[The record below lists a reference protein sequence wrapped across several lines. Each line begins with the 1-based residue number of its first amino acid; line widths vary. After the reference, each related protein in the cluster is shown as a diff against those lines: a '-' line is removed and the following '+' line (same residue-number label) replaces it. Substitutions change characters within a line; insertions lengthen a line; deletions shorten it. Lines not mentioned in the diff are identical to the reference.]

1 MRKILLCEINVSEGT
16 DTAKIA
22 AITKALE
29 AVEGVVIMDINSNSD
44 HNRSVYTFMGDPERV
59 LEGAKRLS
67 DAALEQIDMTVHKGS
82 HPRMGAVDVVP
93 FVPIRN
99 VSPEEALEIAR
110 AYGKYLGGKGVP
122 VYYYEDAAT
131 KPERKVLVNIRKG
144 QYEALEEKM
153 KDPAWT
159 PDEGPFRFCPKCGA
173 TVTGV
178 RFSLVAFNVNLR
190 TDDLEIGKAIA
201 KAVRFSSGGFHS
213 VRAIALPLEERRQV
227 QVSMNLVNYK
237 LTPIPLVFETVKML
251 AESYGVTVGN
261 AELVG
266 PVPLDALHYVVAHYL
281 RVRDF
286 NMEQIIE
293 TKLID

>member
-67 DAALEQIDMTVHKGS
+67 DAALEQIDMSVHKGS

-153 KDPAWT
+153 KDIAWT

-178 RFSLVAFNVNLR
+178 RFSLWPS
-190 TDDLEIGKAIA
+190 T
-201 KAVRFSSGGFHS
+201 
-213 VRAIALPLEERRQV
+213 
-227 QVSMNLVNYK
+227 
-237 LTPIPLVFETVKML
+237 
-251 AESYGVTVGN
+251 
-261 AELVG
+261 
-266 PVPLDALHYVVAHYL
+266 
-281 RVRDF
+281 
-286 NMEQIIE
+286 
-293 TKLID
+293 

>member
-1 MRKILLCEINVSEGT
+1 MRKVLLCEINVSEGT

-190 TDDLEIGKAIA
+190 TDDLQIGKAIA

-266 PVPLDALHYVVAHYL
+266 PVPLDALHDVVAHYL

>member
-1 MRKILLCEINVSEGT
+1 MRKVLLCEINVSEGT

-22 AITKALE
+22 AVTAALE
-29 AVEGVVIMDINSNSD
+29 AVEGLVVLDINSNSD

-59 LEGAKRLS
+59 LEGAERLT
-67 DAALEQIDMTVHKGS
+67 DAALENIDMTTHKGS

-99 VSPEEALEIAR
+99 VSQEEALSIAR

-131 KPERKVLVNIRKG
+131 RPERKVLVNIRKG
-144 QYEALEEKM
+144 QYEAFAEKM
-153 KDPAWT
+153 KDPEWA
-159 PDEGPFRFCPKCGA
+159 PDEGPAEFCPRWGA

-190 TDDLEIGKAIA
+190 TDDLDIAKAIA

-227 QVSMNLVNYK
+227 QVSMNLVNYR
-237 LTPIPLVFETVKML
+237 LTSIPVVFETVKAL

-266 PVPLDALHYVVAHYL
+266 PVPLDALHDVVAHYL
-281 RVRDF
+281 RVHDF

>member
-1 MRKILLCEINVSEGT
+1 MRKVLLCEINVSEGT

-67 DAALEQIDMTVHKGS
+67 DAALEQIDMSVHKGS

-190 TDDLEIGKAIA
+190 TDDLQIGKAIA

-266 PVPLDALHYVVAHYL
+266 PVPLDALHDVVAHYL